1 MALDLSPVVGFLAF
15 EYNENPLLGISKLTV
30 ANLTESITVICGMNW
45 YDELSLHVEKLKI
58 TELYTDGNFQYKHAR
73 QFVPIGVQCKPI
85 YSSVTKPCELCKK
98 FSCSAAKISKCIE
111 CKCNLKMKIQ
121 CDV

>member
-1 MALDLSPVVGFLAF
+1 MALELRPVVGFLAF

-58 TELYTDGNFQYKHAR
+58 TELFIDGYFQYKHAS
-73 QFVPIGVQCKPI
+73 QFVPIGVQFKPI
-85 YSSVTKPCELCKK
+85 YSSVPSLVNCVKNFHVLQQK
-98 FSCSAAKISKCIE
+98 FQNVSNVNAT
-111 CKCNLKMKIQ
+111 
-121 CDV
+121 